1 VISNTI
7 NNMILY
13 YIKKEL
19 RNIKLQTLT
28 NEHID
33 DKFTTK

>member
-1 VISNTI
+1 
-7 NNMILY
+7 LY
-13 YIKKEL
+13 CIKKEL